1 MMIMAMT
8 IVVVVMGAV
17 EMTIMTMVMMIR
29 MKVPEVNFSLDLPC
43 QSPSNSFWY
52 TFCYTHSNS
61 KI

>member
-17 EMTIMTMVMMIR
+17 EMTIMTMVMIQD
-29 MKVPEVNFSLDLPC
+29 FSLDLPC